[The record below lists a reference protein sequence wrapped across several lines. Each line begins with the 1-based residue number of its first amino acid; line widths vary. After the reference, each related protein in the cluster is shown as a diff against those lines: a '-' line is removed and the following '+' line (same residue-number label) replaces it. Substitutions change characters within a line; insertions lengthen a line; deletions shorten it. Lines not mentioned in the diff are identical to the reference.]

1 VPGQVEGGPDLD
13 NLLHAGGGDEAPLV
27 VVPGSTR
34 AVLYVLDDEAHV
46 YWQPTHFF
54 FNFELFVNS

>member
-34 AVLYVLDDEAHV
+34 AVLYVLDDEAHADG
-46 YWQPTHFF
+46 QPAQ
-54 FNFELFVNS
+54 LF